1 MTQMRTRTEAAKKP
15 GRELTFG
22 QALNEALRE
31 ELLRDPSVVLL
42 GEDIGLHGGA
52 QGVTRGLFKEFGA
65 QRVRNTPLAEASIA
79 GAAVGAALTGMRP
92 VAEIMYSDFMT
103 IAMDQIVNQAA
114 KYHFMTAGRTTVPM
128 VLRTPVGAG
137 RGNAAQ
143 HSQSV
148 EAWFMHVPGLYVV
161 MPSTPYDAKG
171 LLKTSIRDDN
181 PVMFFENRL
190 LYSTKGHVPEGEYT
204 IPFGV
209 ADVKRPGKDVTI
221 VATSRMVLQS
231 LEAAE
236 KLAAEGISCEVIDPR
251 TLVPLDED
259 TICGSVKRTGKLVIV
274 HEAVKRGGVGAEI
287 AAIVMEKV
295 FDYLDAPIKRVAGL
309 NTPVPYNKDLEAR
322 WLPNDTDIIAA
333 VREVMA

>member
-1 MTQMRTRTEAAKKP
+1 
-15 GRELTFG
+15 
-22 QALNEALRE
+22 
-31 ELLRDPSVVLL
+31 
-42 GEDIGLHGGA
+42 
-52 QGVTRGLFKEFGA
+52 
-65 QRVRNTPLAEASIA
+65 
-79 GAAVGAALTGMRP
+79 
-92 VAEIMYSDFMT
+92 
-103 IAMDQIVNQAA
+103 
-114 KYHFMTAGRTTVPM
+114 
-128 VLRTPVGAG
+128 
-137 RGNAAQ
+137 
-143 HSQSV
+143 
-148 EAWFMHVPGLYVV
+148 
-161 MPSTPYDAKG
+161 
-171 LLKTSIRDDN
+171 
-181 PVMFFENRL
+181 MFFENRL